1 MRRHAVVVA
10 LLSLL
15 LPAALAGQTPAAT
28 PAPLDGVM
36 ITFARFADI
45 FGGRLV
51 LAFDSIPASK
61 YDYRP
66 TPAQQTVGY
75 IAQHLVDANYGL
87 CSRFA
92 NMRPP
97 LTAKDSL
104 ADTIKA
110 RWPKDTLV
118 ARLDAS
124 LRFCD
129 TAIQRAGKLESPTL
143 ASYLLAFETDLAEHY
158 SQLSSYMRMMGMVPP
173 SALPP
178 RPRTA
183 IELPVSALPGYAG
196 VYEFAPGWELRITM
210 QNGALYGVSSLG
222 GTPARLWPESPTEF
236 FLKEA
241 DAQITFTKNASG
253 AVTGAVVHQFGRDRA
268 AKKIR

>member
-1 MRRHAVVVA
+1 MRRYALAV
-10 LLSLL
+10 LSLVF
-15 LPAALAGQTPAAT
+15 PAVLESQTRAAAS
-28 PAPLDGVM
+28 PPPLDGVM

-66 TPAQQTVGY
+66 TPAQQTIGY
-75 IAQHLVDANYGL
+75 IAQHVEAANYGL
-87 CSRFA
+87 CSQFA
-92 NMRPP
+92 NMHPR

-129 TAIQRAGKLESPTL
+129 TAIQRAGRLESAAMT
-143 ASYLLAFETDLAEHY
+143 SYLLAFETDLAEHY
-158 SQLSSYMRMMGMVPP
+158 SQVSSYMRLMGLVPP

-178 RPRTA
+178 RARTA
-183 IELPVSALPGYAG
+183 IDLPASALPAYAG
-196 VYEFAPGWELRITM
+196 VYEFAPGWELRVTM

-222 GTPARLWPESPTEF
+222 GTPARLWPESPTDF

-241 DAQITFTKNASG
+241 DAQVTFTRNASG
-253 AVTGAVVHQFGRDRA
+253 GVTGAIVHQFGRDRA
-268 AKKIR
+268 AKKLR

>member
-1 MRRHAVVVA
+1 MRRHAFVVA

-15 LPAALAGQTPAAT
+15 VPALLAGQAPATTP
-28 PAPLDGVM
+28 PLDGVM

-66 TPAQQTVGY
+66 TPAQQTIGF
-75 IAQHLVDANYGL
+75 IAQHLEDANYGL

-92 NMRPP
+92 NMRHPV
-97 LTAKDSL
+97 TAKDSL

-129 TAIQRAGKLESPTL
+129 SAIQRAGPLNSPTL
-143 ASYLLAFETDLAEHY
+143 TSYLLAFETDLAEHY
-158 SQLSSYMRMMGMVPP
+158 SQLSSYMRLMGMVPP

-183 IELPVSALPGYAG
+183 IDLPASALPAYAG
-196 VYEFAPGWELRITM
+196 VYEFAPGWELRVTT

-236 FLKEA
+236 FLKET
-241 DAQITFTKNASG
+241 DAQVTFTRNASG
-253 AVTGAVVHQFGRDRA
+253 AVTGAVVHQFGRERTA
-268 AKKIR
+268 RKIR

>member
-1 MRRHAVVVA
+1 MRRPAFVVA
-10 LLSLL
+10 LLGLL
-15 LPAALAGQTPAAT
+15 VPALLAGQTTASP
-28 PAPLDGVM
+28 PPLDGVM

-66 TPAQQTVGY
+66 TPAQQTIGY
-75 IAQHLVDANYGL
+75 IAQHLEDANYGL

-92 NMRPP
+92 NMRHP

-129 TAIQRAGKLESPTL
+129 SAIQRAGPLNSPTL

-158 SQLSSYMRMMGMVPP
+158 SQLSSYMRLMGMVPP

-183 IELPVSALPGYAG
+183 IDLPASALPAYAG
-196 VYEFAPGWELRITM
+196 VYEFAPGWELRVTV

-236 FLKEA
+236 FLKET
-241 DAQITFTKNASG
+241 DAQITFRRDASG
-253 AVTGAVVHQFGRDRA
+253 AVTGAVVHQFGRERA
-268 AKKIR
+268 ARKIR

>member
-1 MRRHAVVVA
+1 MRRSNALAVA
-10 LLSLL
+10 LLLV
-15 LPAALAGQTPAAT
+15 PAVLAGQKPAAA

-66 TPAQQTVGY
+66 TPAQQTIGY
-75 IAQHLVDANYGL
+75 IAQHLEDANYGL

-92 NMRPP
+92 NMHHP

-124 LRFCD
+124 LHFCD
-129 TAIQRAGKLESPTL
+129 TAIQRAGPLNSPTL

-158 SQLSSYMRMMGMVPP
+158 SQLSSYMRLMGMVPP

-178 RPRTA
+178 RPRTP
-183 IELPVSALPGYAG
+183 IELPASALPAYAG
-196 VYEFAPGWELRITM
+196 VYEFAPGWELRVTA
-210 QNGALYGVSSLG
+210 QNGALYGASSLG
-222 GTPARLWPESPTEF
+222 GTPARLWPESPTDF

-241 DAQITFTKNASG
+241 DAQITFTRNASG
-253 AVTGAVVHQFGRDRA
+253 AVTGAIVHQFGRNRV

>member
-1 MRRHAVVVA
+1 MRRPAFVVA
-10 LLSLL
+10 L
-15 LPAALAGQTPAAT
+15 AALLVPAVLASQTSAT
-28 PAPLDGVM
+28 PPPLDGVM

-66 TPAQQTVGY
+66 TPAQQTIGY
-75 IAQHLVDANYGL
+75 IAQHLEDANYGL

-92 NMRPP
+92 NMRHP

-129 TAIQRAGKLESPTL
+129 SAIQRAGPLNSPTL

-158 SQLSSYMRMMGMVPP
+158 SQLSSYMRLMGMVPP
-173 SALPP
+173 SALPQ

-183 IELPVSALPGYAG
+183 IDLPASALPAYAG
-196 VYEFAPGWELRITM
+196 VYEFAPGWELRVTV

-236 FLKEA
+236 FLKET
-241 DAQITFTKNASG
+241 DAQITFTRNASG
-253 AVTGAVVHQFGRDRA
+253 AVTGAVVHQFGRERA
-268 AKKIR
+268 ARKIR

>member
-1 MRRHAVVVA
+1 MRRPALAVA
-10 LLSLL
+10 LLPLL
-15 LPAALAGQTPAAT
+15 VPALLASQAPTP
-28 PAPLDGVM
+28 PPLDGVM

-51 LAFDSIPASK
+51 LAFQAIPASK

-66 TPAQQTVGY
+66 TPAQQTIGF
-75 IAQHLVDANYGL
+75 IAQHVEDANYGL

-92 NMRPP
+92 NMGRR

-129 TAIQRAGKLESPTL
+129 TAIQRAGPLNSPAL

-158 SQLSSYMRMMGMVPP
+158 SQLSSYMRLMGMVPP
-173 SALPP
+173 SALPQ

-183 IELPVSALPGYAG
+183 IDLPASALQSYAG
-196 VYEFAPGWELRITM
+196 VYEFAPGWELRVTAE
-210 QNGALYGVSSLG
+210 NGALYGVSSLG

-236 FLKEA
+236 FLKET
-241 DAQITFTKNASG
+241 DAQVTFTRDASG
-253 AVTGAVVHQFGRDRA
+253 TVTGLVAHQFGRNRA